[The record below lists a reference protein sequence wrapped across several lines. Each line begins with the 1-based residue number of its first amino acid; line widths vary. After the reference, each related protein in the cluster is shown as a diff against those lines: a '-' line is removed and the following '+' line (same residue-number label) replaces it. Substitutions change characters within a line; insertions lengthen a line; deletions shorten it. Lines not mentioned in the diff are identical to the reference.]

1 MFAYGQTGTGKT
13 HTMEGSLDDE
23 ENRGIIPRSAQAIFE
38 RLKDVKNH
46 FTESSVTAQ
55 YLEIYNE
62 ELADLL
68 TEREAK
74 LQVKR
79 RMCFPC
85 FALISRFMRACS
97 FSGSNRGCCSDICAF
112 WRLNRSLGFVL
123 IIFCLQIVEDV
134 PRDGKKSK
142 GLFVQNLSEKVV
154 ETAEDVHNLMKLAQ
168 ERRRIGETKMNKAS
182 SRSHCLFTL
191 KVHAKKIVDSTGA
204 VMECMGKLHMVDLA
218 GSECAKTAG
227 QEDPKLERERKNIN
241 QSLLTLGRVISALR
255 EKNNMRIPYRDS
267 KLTRL
272 LQESLGGRC
281 KTVIIAT
288 VSPSV
293 LAVDETISTLNYA
306 QAAHGIQNKPVATS
320 YLKVGEGARPSTAQ
334 ATNSSGA
341 SVQDW
346 NQMECRLTYLQTELD
361 EAQAALSRK
370 HMEQQK
376 IIDRAE
382 AAEQQRDQ
390 FESEMKAAKIAVEE
404 QQRKVESLAG
414 RLYESIVECEKRD
427 TIIGVRSETEAKLT
441 VEAKNLL
448 STLKSSLAEGG
459 RYRDALVAHAQE
471 QSRVRSEGQS
481 VVKAVEGGL
490 RGLTKGVE
498 EACREACSSS
508 DARVAE
514 AGVQGNAAKEGVEAM
529 KGSIS
534 SLEASIKDMG
544 QEQSSAAKQLEGD
557 ASALLS
563 AEVESSKEVGAKLT
577 SLVSESVEQANS
589 GFKGA
594 VDAVNAAEDVLGA
607 WADEAKQRIEECA
620 ETLKKTHQ
628 GLAKQLKGSKEDSN
642 SALAVVFDKLSK
654 HLAALE
660 KIAGEMEAQ
669 CASQVITH
677 A

>member
-1 MFAYGQTGTGKT
+1 VFA
-13 HTMEGSLDDE
+13 
-23 ENRGIIPRSAQAIFE
+23 
-38 RLKDVKNH
+38 
-46 FTESSVTAQ
+46 
-55 YLEIYNE
+55 
-62 ELADLL
+62 
-68 TEREAK
+68 
-74 LQVKR
+74 
-79 RMCFPC
+79 
-85 FALISRFMRACS
+85 
-97 FSGSNRGCCSDICAF
+97 
-112 WRLNRSLGFVL
+112 
-123 IIFCLQIVEDV
+123 FCVQIVEDV

-382 AAEQQRDQ
+382 AAEQQRDEY
-390 FESEMKAAKIAVEE
+390 ESEMKAAKIAVEE
-404 QQRKVESLAG
+404 QQRKVQSLAG

-448 STLKSSLAEGG
+448 STLKLSLAEGG
-459 RYRDALVAHAQE
+459 RYRDALVAHAEE
-471 QSRVRSEGQS
+471 QQRVRAEGQG

-490 RGLTKGVE
+490 EGLTNGVE

-508 DARVAE
+508 DARAAE
-514 AGVQGNAAKEGVEAM
+514 ASVQGNAAKEGVEAM

-534 SLEASIKDMG
+534 SLDAAIKDMG
-544 QEQSSAAKQLEGD
+544 LEQTSAAKELEGE
-557 ASALLS
+557 ASSLLS
-563 AEVESSKEVGAKLT
+563 AEVGSSKEVGDKLA

-589 GFKGA
+589 GLKGA
-594 VDAVNAAEDVLGA
+594 VDSVNAAEDVLGA

-620 ETLKKTHQ
+620 EGLKKTHQ
-628 GLAKQLKGSKEDSN
+628 GLAKQLKGSEEGSN

-660 KIAGEMEAQ
+660 EIAGEMDAQ
-669 CASQVITH
+669 CSSQVMAH
-677 A
+677 V

>member
-1 MFAYGQTGTGKT
+1 
-13 HTMEGSLDDE
+13 
-23 ENRGIIPRSAQAIFE
+23 
-38 RLKDVKNH
+38 
-46 FTESSVTAQ
+46 
-55 YLEIYNE
+55 
-62 ELADLL
+62 
-68 TEREAK
+68 
-74 LQVKR
+74 
-79 RMCFPC
+79 MCFLDPELLPWIYPC
-85 FALISRFMRACS
+85 S
-97 FSGSNRGCCSDICAF
+97 
-112 WRLNRSLGFVL
+112 
-123 IIFCLQIVEDV
+123 QIVEDV
-134 PRDGKKSK
+134 ARDGKKSK
-142 GLFVQNLSEKVV
+142 GLYVQNLSEKVV

-168 ERRRIGETKMNKAS
+168 ERRKIGETKMNKAS

-191 KVHAKKIVDSTGA
+191 KVHAKKIVDSSGA

-370 HMEQQK
+370 HMDQQK
-376 IIDRAE
+376 IVDRAE

-390 FESEMKAAKIAVEE
+390 FEADLDAAKLAVEE

-441 VEAKNLL
+441 VEAQTLL
-448 STLKSSLAEGG
+448 STLKASLAEGG
-459 RYRDALVAHAQE
+459 RYRGALVAHTEE
-471 QSRVRSEGQS
+471 QQRVRAEGQG

-490 RGLTKGVE
+490 KGLTLGVE
-498 EACREACSSS
+498 EACDEACSAS
-508 DARVAE
+508 DVRVVQAGE
-514 AGVQGNAAKEGVEAM
+514 QGGAAKAGVNAM
-529 KGSIS
+529 KESHA
-534 SLEASIKDMG
+534 SLMAAVKEVG
-544 QEQSSAAKQLEGD
+544 QAQSGAAKQLEGD
-557 ASALLS
+557 ALSLLS
-563 AEVESSKEVGAKLT
+563 AEVESSKNVGGKLT
-577 SLVSESVEQANS
+577 SLVSVSVGDTSN
-589 GFKGA
+589 GLKGA
-594 VDAVNAAEDVLGA
+594 VDAVNAAEDALGS
-607 WADEAKQRIEECA
+607 WADEAKQRIDECA
-620 ETLKKTHQ
+620 EGLKKTHQ
-628 GLAKQLKGSKEDSN
+628 GLAKQLQGSKEGSSN
-642 SALAVVFDKLSK
+642 ALAGVLDKLSK

-660 KIAGEMEAQ
+660 EIGVEMEAQ
-669 CASQVITH
+669 CAAQVSKHIRFAPCLTV
-677 A
+677 

>member
-1 MFAYGQTGTGKT
+1 
-13 HTMEGSLDDE
+13 
-23 ENRGIIPRSAQAIFE
+23 
-38 RLKDVKNH
+38 
-46 FTESSVTAQ
+46 
-55 YLEIYNE
+55 
-62 ELADLL
+62 
-68 TEREAK
+68 
-74 LQVKR
+74 
-79 RMCFPC
+79 
-85 FALISRFMRACS
+85 
-97 FSGSNRGCCSDICAF
+97 
-112 WRLNRSLGFVL
+112 VL
-123 IIFCLQIVEDV
+123 IIFCSQIVEDV

-490 RGLTKGVE
+490 RGLTEGVE

-563 AEVESSKEVGAKLT
+563 AEVGSSKEVGVKLT
-577 SLVSESVEQANS
+577 SLVSESVEQAKS

-628 GLAKQLKGSKEDSN
+628 GLAKQLKGSKEGSN

-677 A
+677 V

>member
-13 HTMEGSLDDE
+13 HTMEGSLDDD

-85 FALISRFMRACS
+85 FALISRFMRACT

-112 WRLNRSLGFVL
+112 WLLNRSLGFVL
-123 IIFCLQIVEDV
+123 NTVCLQIVEDV

-607 WADEAKQRIEECA
+607 WADEAKQRVEECA
-620 ETLKKTHQ
+620 ETLRKTHQ

-677 A
+677 V